1 MASVG
6 ATVGTTATWL
16 ISVTIERPQTSPTSA
31 VRIGRPIATTVPNV
45 NSSTIIAMVRPMT
58 SLLWVS
64 GLETFWPR

>member
-6 ATVGTTATWL
+6 ATVGTTAMWL
-16 ISVTIERPQTSPTSA
+16 ISVTIERPHTSPTSA

-45 NSSTIIAMVRPMT
+45 NSSTTIAMARPMT